1 MAESKAPSGSGGPK
15 DSAPLTKEQADEK
28 ARHLLTQMSLK
39 EKIQQMSGSTS
50 LFPGLLEVWLAYNI
64 RPLPAPENER
74 LTIPALSWSDG
85 PRGVV
90 MNHSTCFP
98 VSMARGASWDTELEE
113 RIGDAMGVEA
123 RSQGANIMGSVC
135 INLLR
140 HPAWGRAQETYG
152 EDPYHLGVMGA
163 ALVRGI
169 QRHAMACVKHF
180 AANSIEKSRWHVDIR
195 IGERILR
202 EVYLPHFKRCVDE
215 GAACVMSAY
224 NKVNGHYCGH
234 NPHLL
239 RDILKK
245 EWGFDGFVMSDFVL
259 GIRNGKAASAGLD
272 VEFPVTIHF
281 GKRLMRL
288 VRKGTVSEE
297 VIDEAVLRILRQKI
311 RFARIGQPGRY
322 RPEAVVSPE
331 HKALA
336 REAAQKSM
344 VLLKNEPIG
353 ADLQR
358 VLPIDTARVR
368 RIAVI
373 GWLAAKPNFGDRG
386 SSRTRPPY
394 VVTPLEGIRAAM
406 PRYCEIVYN
415 DGRNAGKAADT
426 ARQADT
432 AIVVVGCTYKDEG
445 ENMFTIGGDRD
456 SLALKPH
463 DEALILRTVA
473 ANANTVVVLMGGSA
487 IITEAWREK
496 VPALLM
502 AWYPGMEGG
511 HALADIIL
519 GKVNPS
525 GKLPCVFP
533 KSMSQLPLFD
543 KKAKSIEYGY
553 FHGYRLMDKHGQVP
567 AFPFGF
573 GLSYT
578 TFAYKNLQIE
588 RSEIGPDEAL
598 KVSVDVSNTGNVAGD
613 EVVQLYAGCEGSC
626 VERSARELK
635 GFSKI
640 HLEPG
645 QMKQVD
651 LSLAARQLAYYDEQQ
666 AKWIVEPL
674 TYTVYVGPSS
684 RTEDLLST
692 KFRIRG

>member
-1 MAESKAPSGSGGPK
+1 MAESKVPGESGGLN
-15 DSAPLTKEQADEK
+15 SRAPLTKEQVDEQ
-28 ARHLLTQMSLK
+28 ARRQLAQMSLR
-39 EKIQQMSGSTS
+39 EKTEQMSGSTP
-50 LFPGLLEVWLAYNI
+50 LFPGLFEVWLAYNK
-64 RPLPAPENER
+64 RPLPAGENRR
-74 LTIPALSWSDG
+74 LSIPAICFSDG

-98 VSMARGASWDTELEE
+98 VTMARGASWDTDLEE
-113 RIGDAMGVEA
+113 RVGDAMGVEA
-123 RSQGANIMGSVC
+123 RSLGANFMGSVC

-152 EDPYHLGVMGA
+152 EDPCHLGEMGA

-169 QRHAMACVKHF
+169 QRHAMACIKHF
-180 AANSIEKSRWHVDIR
+180 AANSIENSRFHVDVR
-195 IGERILR
+195 ISERTLR

-215 GAACVMSAY
+215 GAAAVMSAY

-234 NPHLL
+234 NSHLL

-245 EWGFDGFVMSDFVL
+245 EWGFDGLAMSDFVL
-259 GIRNGKAASAGLD
+259 GIRNGRAANAGMDIEMPL
-272 VEFPVTIHF
+272 TIHF

-297 VIDEAVLRILRQKI
+297 VIDEAVVRILRRKI
-311 RFARIGQPGRY
+311 RFAQIGQPERY

-344 VLLKNEPIG
+344 VLLKNEPVG
-353 ADLQR
+353 ADLHR
-358 VLPIDTARVR
+358 VLPVDTARFK

-373 GWLAAKPNFGDRG
+373 GRLAAVPNTGDRG
-386 SSRTRPPY
+386 SSMARPPY
-394 VVTPLEGIRAAM
+394 VFTPLEGIRAAV
-406 PRYCEIVYN
+406 PRGCEIVYN
-415 DGRNAGKAADT
+415 DGRNAGKAADI
-426 ARQADT
+426 ARKADT
-432 AIVVVGCTYKDEG
+432 AIVMVGYTHKDEG
-445 ENMFTIGGDRD
+445 EYMFTKGGDRD

-463 DEALILRTVA
+463 DEDLIMRTVA

-511 HALADIIL
+511 HALADVLL
-519 GKVNPS
+519 GKANPS

-533 KSMSQLPLFD
+533 KSKRQLPFFD
-543 KKAKSIEYGY
+543 KRAKSIEYGY
-553 FHGYRLMDKHGQVP
+553 LHGYRLMDEQGQVP
-567 AFPFGF
+567 AFPFGY

-578 TFAYKNLQIE
+578 TFAYKNLQIDQ
-588 RSEIGPDEAL
+588 SEIGPDESL
-598 KVSVDVSNTGNVAGD
+598 KVSVDVTNTGDVSGD
-613 EVVQLYAGCEGSC
+613 EVVQFYAGYEGSR
-626 VERSARELK
+626 VERPVKELK

-645 QMKQVD
+645 QTKRVD
-651 LSLAARQLAYYDEQQ
+651 FSLAAKQLAYYDEQQ
-666 AKWIVEPL
+666 ARWIVEPL
-674 TYTVYVGPSS
+674 TYSVFAGPSS
-684 RTEDLLST
+684 KAEDLLST
-692 KFRIRG
+692 RFRIRG